1 MLLVGGVTQLL
12 NFAYLIDQSAWQPFS
27 LFFFAFALT

>member
-1 MLLVGGVTQLL
+1 MLSGVTQLL
-12 NFAYLIDQSAWQPFS
+12 DFAHLIDQSAWQPFS